1 MSHSDDVGCR
11 RLIGQLQV
19 YSLLVLVI
27 VAGSGCCC
35 ASGRGADL
43 GRFQGILSLGPR
55 RVRRPAHNSG
65 GRRCRSFGDD
75 GALLGRG
82 VLNNVE
88 LLRQGRSRK
97 GKQQTCSDQVSTHR
111 ILLVGPATTPK
122 LDSRFH
128 PEVIMTGG

>member
-1 MSHSDDVGCR
+1 VSHSDDVGCR

-19 YSLLVLVI
+19 YSLLVLVL

-75 GALLGRG
+75 GADRTLNGSPRLTSLLIGSDCFVSKEKRD
-82 VLNNVE
+82 
-88 LLRQGRSRK
+88 QG
-97 GKQQTCSDQVSTHR
+97 QADQTGHKEQVRNPLTPRTHPT
-111 ILLVGPATTPK
+111 LA
-122 LDSRFH
+122 
-128 PEVIMTGG
+128 